1 MMRVRLD
8 VEMVRRGLAA
18 SRSEAADMIAGGV
31 VTVAGAIA
39 DKPSRLVAKGD
50 PVNIAGPAPRYV
62 SRGGEKLHHA
72 LSMFNV
78 ALRHRSVLD
87 AGSSTGGFTDCS
99 LQHGARRVAGFDVGK
114 AQLHERLSSDERV
127 VQHDGVNV
135 RNITTADLPFPCSL
149 LVADVSFISLTKV
162 LPALLAVLSGEEGFS
177 TPEALVLVKPQF
189 EAGRQE
195 VSKGRGIITDPR
207 IWKEACDA
215 VAGCFS
221 THGYEVCGV
230 VESPIKGGDGNV
242 EFLMYARLG
251 VVGQTSLVVTSP
263 TSGDKA

>member
-1 MMRVRLD
+1 MRTRLD
-8 VEMVRRGLAA
+8 VEMVRRGLTA
-18 SRSEAADMIAGGV
+18 SRSEAADLISAGV
-31 VTVAGAIA
+31 VTVAGAVA

-50 PVNIAGPAPRYV
+50 PVNITAPAPRYV

-72 LSMFNV
+72 LTIFEVSMG
-78 ALRHRSVLD
+78 RRSVLD

-99 LQHGARRVAGFDVGK
+99 LQHGARRVAGFDVGR
-114 AQLHERLSSDERV
+114 AQLHERLTNDERV
-127 VQHDGVNV
+127 VQRDGMNV

-162 LPALLAVLSGEEGFS
+162 LPALIAVLSAEEGFD

-189 EAGRQE
+189 EAGRRE
-195 VSKGRGIITDPR
+195 VSKGRGVITDPS

-215 VAGCFS
+215 VAECFG
-221 THGYEVCGV
+221 THGFGVCGV

-242 EFLMYARLG
+242 EYLMYARRG
-251 VVGQTSLVVTSP
+251 AVGQTSLVVTASN
-263 TSGDKA
+263 SGGKA

>member
-1 MMRVRLD
+1 MRTRLD

-18 SRSEAADMIAGGV
+18 SRSEAAELIAAGV

-72 LSMFNV
+72 LAVFNV
-78 ALRHRSVLD
+78 PMNHRSVLD

-99 LQHGARRVAGFDVGK
+99 LQHGARRVAGFDVGR
-114 AQLHERLSSDERV
+114 AQMHERLTHDERV
-127 VQHDGVNV
+127 TQHDGVNV
-135 RNITTADLPFPCSL
+135 RSITTADLPFPCSL

-162 LPALLAVLSGEEGFS
+162 LPALLTVLSGEEGFD
-177 TPEALVLVKPQF
+177 TPEAVVLVKPQF

-215 VAGCFS
+215 VAACFG
-221 THGYEVCGV
+221 THGFDVCGV

-242 EFLMYARLG
+242 EYLMYARL
-251 VVGQTSLVVTSP
+251 VAVGQNSSVVTSNV
-263 TSGDKA
+263 GDKS

>member
-1 MMRVRLD
+1 MRARLD
-8 VEMVRRGLAA
+8 VEMVRRGLVA
-18 SRSEAADMIAGGV
+18 SRSEAAEMIAAGV

-72 LSMFNV
+72 LAVFNV
-78 ALRHRSVLD
+78 STAHRSVFD
-87 AGSSTGGFTDCS
+87 AGSSTGGFTDCA

-114 AQLHERLSSDERV
+114 AQLHERLANDDRV
-127 VQHDGVNV
+127 TQHDGVNV
-135 RNITTADLPFPCSL
+135 RNITSADVPFPCSL

-162 LPALLAVLSGEEGFS
+162 LPALLAVLCDEEGFD
-177 TPEALVLVKPQF
+177 TPEAVVLVKPQF

-195 VSKGRGIITDPR
+195 VSKGRGIIMDPR

-215 VAGCFS
+215 VAGCFG
-221 THGYEVCGV
+221 THGYGVCGV

-242 EFLMYARLG
+242 EYLMHARLG
-251 VVGQTSLVVTSP
+251 AVGQTSHVVTSP
-263 TSGDKA
+263 TSGDMA